1 MDKKEIIS
9 KLDGLCNEI
18 ISVDLDMI
26 SALMERCT
34 YWDAIEIDENISV
47 TGNRICQKAAD
58 LKEMDITDI
67 IIVIQTALTHNPTYQ
82 ETVSILWSLSK
93 SFPGAHIDWSHAQSD
108 DIEYNKCR
116 CYILLFSAQ

>member
-9 KLDGLCNEI
+9 KLDGLCDEI

-26 SALMERCT
+26 STLMERCT
-34 YWDAIEIDENISV
+34 YWDATEIDENISV

-58 LKEMDITDI
+58 FKENDITNI
-67 IIVIQTALTHNPTYQ
+67 IIVLQTALTRNLRYQ

-108 DIEYNKCR
+108 DIEYDKCR
-116 CYILLFSAQ
+116 CYILLFSAR

>member
-26 SALMERCT
+26 STLMERCT
-34 YWDAIEIDENISV
+34 YWDATEIDENISV
-47 TGNRICQKAAD
+47 TGNRICQKTAD
-58 LKEMDITDI
+58 FKENDITNI
-67 IIVIQTALTHNPTYQ
+67 IIVLQTALTRNLRYQ

-93 SFPGAHIDWSHAQSD
+93 SFPGAHIDWSHAQSN
-108 DIEYNKCR
+108 DIEYDKCR
-116 CYILLFSAQ
+116 CYILLFSAR